1 MPLFHILDESA
12 KLYPTQTAILYQGR
26 SLKYFQLKS
35 QVDHL
40 AGALAELGIRKGD
53 RCCIFLPNC
62 LEFPLVYWAVIKAGA
77 VVVPTSILR
86 TEQGLLH
93 EAGISDSRII
103 ICSERHLELA
113 LAVKA
118 QSQIEWIV
126 VTSDEGYDIA
136 EISTNLPEGAFE
148 LRDLLAKEKLQP
160 PELNIDPREDLCE
173 LAFTGGATGI
183 PKGVMLTHYSRLCG
197 SLQVVP
203 WFIKPLLRGI
213 AGKAS
218 VVVAIPIFHAYGNFI
233 QVSAVQLGLRML
245 ILPDPRD
252 TQTLFECLQEHRPFL
267 VPGVPT
273 QFMRLA

>member
-1 MPLFHILDESA
+1 MNWKVLWISTINPGLKNYKLGPYSLAPSLFPYPEVPLFHLLDESA

-86 TEQGLLH
+86 TEHGLLH

-126 VTSDEGYDIA
+126 GD
-136 EISTNLPEGAFE
+136 F
-148 LRDLLAKEKLQP
+148 R
-160 PELNIDPREDLCE
+160 
-173 LAFTGGATGI
+173 
-183 PKGVMLTHYSRLCG
+183 
-197 SLQVVP
+197 
-203 WFIKPLLRGI
+203 
-213 AGKAS
+213 
-218 VVVAIPIFHAYGNFI
+218 
-233 QVSAVQLGLRML
+233 
-245 ILPDPRD
+245 
-252 TQTLFECLQEHRPFL
+252 
-267 VPGVPT
+267 
-273 QFMRLA
+273 